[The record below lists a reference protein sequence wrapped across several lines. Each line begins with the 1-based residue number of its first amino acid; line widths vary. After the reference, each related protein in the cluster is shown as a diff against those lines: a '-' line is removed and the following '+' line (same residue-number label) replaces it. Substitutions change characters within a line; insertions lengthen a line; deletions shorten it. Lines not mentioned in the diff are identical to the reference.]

1 MRRSHRLARLPFA
14 TAFAI
19 ASLIGL
25 PARGNAQNAPVVQ
38 QSTPARDGKR
48 VLNLEEYGAW
58 NRIGA
63 TALSHDGKWMTFS
76 YTPNEGG
83 DPVLHVKALDGDKDY
98 TISLGAAP
106 GGGAGRGAAGG
117 GRGGAGGGNGPSF
130 SDDSH
135 WAAYFVN
142 PAGRAGGAGGRGGRG
157 GQTPA
162 PGGRGGAGA
171 QAPVVPGHLELLN
184 LATGEK
190 SSITNAGSWK
200 FSGDS
205 KWIAVRFNRPPA
217 AGGGAAATGAAGA
230 AGAAAAVPAS
240 TGADLILRELATGVD
255 RAIGNVNQFD
265 FDDSGKLFAYTIDA
279 ADKFGNGVYV
289 LDPATGTTRPLN
301 TGSAIYDALTWSAE
315 GTNLAALRGDKSK
328 ELRQRE
334 NVLLAWSGLSAG
346 GKPFVFDPTKDPSF
360 PKGMVVSEYTA
371 PRWNQDGTRLFI
383 GIKEQEPDI
392 AAADSIKA
400 NVDVFHWKDV
410 VPQPVQ
416 IVQIQQTRRA
426 TYPAAITVTTGK
438 FVRLGDE
445 LMRTVTNAASNNVA
459 IGRSDTAYRGE
470 IAWGASRADLFK
482 VDLNTGVRTPIEK
495 SLSRTYGTS
504 PDSKWFLYLK
514 NKQVIAF
521 NLDNGKP
528 VTLDATTIP
537 GKTYVNDDDDHAY
550 EKPIWGVGGW
560 TRDGKSVLLY
570 DKFDV
575 WQAPL
580 DGGKPM
586 NLTKIGRTQEIQ
598 FRVTRF
604 GGGGGGGRGGR
615 GGGGGAAADSDGV
628 DMTQP
633 ITLSAY
639 GDRTKK
645 SGYWKV
651 TAGQAPTPVI
661 WVDKNIGGVIK
672 AADVDRIVYTEQD
685 FDEFPDYWVST
696 TAFASPKKVTDANP
710 ILKEFAWSP
719 KKVLIDYITAKGHKL
734 QGTLMLPAG
743 YEPGK
748 KYPMLVEFY
757 EIMSNTHHN
766 FSTPGYSN
774 SPQLST
780 YASNGYLVFQPDMVY
795 EIGTPGTSAV
805 DCMTSAVKKVI
816 ELGYA
821 DPKHIGLHGHSW
833 SGYQSSY
840 IVTQTDMFAAVVTGA
855 PPTNLISF
863 YDELYKSAGTPQQGI
878 TTVGQV
884 RMGAN
889 VTPWNSTK
897 LYEDQSPIFHVDN
910 IKTPFMILQ
919 GMEDGAVDYVEGLQF
934 FNAARAAGKQVILL
948 SYPGE
953 AHNLTNRDNQKDFT
967 IRMKQFFDHYLM
979 DRPMPKWMEDGLPQ
993 TKKGGPNK

>member
-1 MRRSHRLARLPFA
+1 MHRSQLLRRLPLA
-14 TAFAI
+14 TALAI
-19 ASLIGL
+19 APLIGL
-25 PARGNAQNAPVVQ
+25 PAQGSSQNAPATQ
-38 QSTPARDGKR
+38 QGSRAPDLK
-48 VLNLEEYGAW
+48 VLNLEDYGRW
-58 NRIGA
+58 NRIGS
-63 TALSHDGKWMTFS
+63 TAISRDGKWMTFT

-83 DPVLHVKALDGDKDY
+83 DPVLHVRQLDGDKDY
-98 TISLGAAP
+98 TTSLGAAP
-106 GGGAGRGAAGG
+106 GGGGRAGGG
-117 GRGGAGGGNGPSF
+117 GRGGAGGGGNAPSF
-130 SDDSH
+130 SDDSR

-142 PAGRAGGAGGRGGRG
+142 PASRAAGAGRGGRG
-157 GQTPA
+157 GAPQAPA
-162 PGGRGGAGA
+162 AGRGGAQTPA
-171 QAPVVPGHLELLN
+171 VPGHLELLN

-190 SSITNAGSWK
+190 SAITNAGSWK
-200 FSGDS
+200 FSPDS
-205 KWIAVRFNRPPA
+205 RLIAVRFNRAPA
-217 AGGGAAATGAAGA
+217 PGGAAAGGTAGTAGA
-230 AGAAAAVPAS
+230 PAATPAS
-240 TGADLILRELATGVD
+240 SGADLILRDLATGVD
-255 RAIGNVNQFD
+255 QAIGNVNLFE
-265 FDDSGKLFAYTIDA
+265 FDDSGKLFAYTVDA
-279 ADKFGNGVYV
+279 AEKFGNGVYL
-289 LDPATGTTRPLN
+289 LDPANGTTRVLN
-301 TGSAIYDALTWSAE
+301 TGSAIYDALTWSSE

-328 ELRQRE
+328 DMKQRD
-334 NVLLAWSGLSAG
+334 NVLFAWNNLASGPA
-346 GKPFVFDPTKDPSF
+346 KPFVFDPSKDPSF
-360 PKGMVVSEYTA
+360 PKAMVVSEYTP
-371 PRWNQDGTRLFI
+371 PRWSPDGTRLFI
-383 GIKEQEPDI
+383 GIKEQEPEI
-392 AAADSIKA
+392 LATDSIKA
-400 NVDVFHWKDV
+400 NVDVFHYKDV
-410 VPQPVQ
+410 VPQSVQ
-416 IVQIQQTRRA
+416 IVQIAQTRRA
-426 TYPAAITVTTGK
+426 TYPAVLSINTGK

-445 LMRTVTNAASNNVA
+445 MMRTITNAANNKVA

-470 IAWGASRADLFK
+470 IAWGANRQDLFK
-482 VDLNTGVRTPIEK
+482 VDLATGVRTPIEK
-495 SLSRTYGTS
+495 GLSRTYGTS

-514 NKQVIAF
+514 NKQVQAF
-521 NLDNGKP
+521 NLDNGSV

-537 GKTYVNDDDDHAY
+537 GKSYVNEDDDHAY
-550 EKPIWGVGGW
+550 EKPIWGLGGW

-580 DGGKPM
+580 DGGKPI
-586 NLTKIGRTQEIQ
+586 NLTKGLGRAQQVQ

-604 GGGGGGGRGGR
+604 SAGGGGGRGGR
-615 GGGGGAAADSDGV
+615 GGGGAAAADSDGV
-628 DMTQP
+628 DLAQP
-633 ITLSAY
+633 VTLSAY
-639 GDRTKK
+639 GDRNKK

-651 TAGQAPTPVI
+651 TSGQAPMPIV
-661 WVDKNIGGVIK
+661 WVDKNIGGVVK
-672 AADVDRIVYTEQD
+672 AGDTDRIIYTEQD
-685 FDEFPDYWVST
+685 FDQFPDFWVSN

-710 ILKEFAWSP
+710 ILREYAWSP
-719 KKVLIDYITAKGHKL
+719 KKVLVDYTTAKGHKL

-766 FSTPGYSN
+766 FSIPGYSN

-795 EIGTPGTSAV
+795 EIGTPGSSAL

-821 DPKHIGLHGHSW
+821 DPKRIGLHGHSW

-919 GMEDGAVDYVEGLQF
+919 GVEDGAVDYVEGLQF
-934 FNAARAAGKQVILL
+934 FNAARAAGKKVILL

-967 IRMKQFFDHYLM
+967 IRMKQFFDTYLM
-979 DRPMPKWMEDGLPQ
+979 DKPMPQWMTDGLPQ
-993 TKKGGPNK
+993 SKKGGPIR

>member
-1 MRRSHRLARLPFA
+1 MRAANLLVRFPLATALAVAPFA
-14 TAFAI
+14 GLGAQANSPSGPPAPAATN
-19 ASLIGL
+19 ASVAKPGL
-25 PARGNAQNAPVVQ
+25 KKLDLDDYSG
-38 QSTPARDGKR
+38 
-48 VLNLEEYGAW
+48 W
-58 NRIGA
+58 NRIGS
-63 TALSHDGKWMTFS
+63 TALSRDGKWMTFT
-76 YTPNEGG
+76 YTPNESG
-83 DPVLHVKALDGDKDY
+83 DPVLHVKSLDGDKDY
-98 TISLGAAP
+98 VIPLGAVAGGGRAGAGRGGAP
-106 GGGAGRGAAGG
+106 GGGNGGAPSFSDDSRWAAYMVNPPGRAGGGAGRG
-117 GRGGAGGGNGPSF
+117 RGA
-130 SDDSH
+130 
-135 WAAYFVN
+135 
-142 PAGRAGGAGGRGGRG
+142 
-157 GQTPA
+157 PA
-162 PGGRGGAGA
+162 PGGRGAGQGA
-171 QAPVVPGHLELLN
+171 QAPATPGRLELLN

-190 SSITNAGSWK
+190 SSIPNAGSWK
-200 FSGDS
+200 FSATS
-205 KWIAVRFNRPPA
+205 RWIAVRFNRPQA
-217 AGGGAAATGAAGA
+217 AAANGATGAAGGGGAAAG
-230 AGAAAAVPAS
+230 PAS
-240 TGADLILRELATGVD
+240 TGADLILRDLAAGTD
-255 RAIGNVNQFD
+255 LAIGNVNQYE
-265 FDDSGKLFAYTIDA
+265 FDDSGKLFAYTVDA
-279 ADKFGNGVYV
+279 AEKFGNGVYV
-289 LDPATGTTRPLN
+289 LDPATGTTRALN
-301 TGSAIYDALTWSAE
+301 TGPAIYDALAWSNE
-315 GTNLAALRGDKSK
+315 GTNLVALRGDKSK

-334 NVLLAWSGLSAG
+334 NVLLAWSGLAMGAG
-346 GKPFVFDPTKDPSF
+346 KAFVFDPSKDPSF
-360 PKGMVVSEYTA
+360 PKGMVVSEYAT
-371 PRWNQDGTRLFI
+371 PRWSADGARLFI
-383 GIKEQEPDI
+383 GLKEQEPEI
-392 AAADSIKA
+392 PAADSIKA
-400 NVDVFHWKDV
+400 NVDIFHWKDV

-416 IVQIQQTRRA
+416 IVQIAQTRRA
-426 TYPAAITVTTGK
+426 TYPAALTVSTGT

-445 LMRTVTNAASNNVA
+445 MMRTVANAANNAVGV
-459 IGRSDTAYRGE
+459 GRSDTAYRGE
-470 IAWGASRADLFK
+470 IAWGTNRADFFK
-482 VDLNTGVRTPIEK
+482 VDLNTGARTPIEK
-495 SLSRTYGTS
+495 GLSRTYGTS

-514 NKQVIAF
+514 NKQTLAY
-521 NLDNGKP
+521 NLETGKS
-528 VTLDATTIP
+528 VTLDASIIP
-537 GKTYVNDDDDHAY
+537 GKSYVNDDDDHAY

-580 DGGKPM
+580 DGGKPT
-586 NLTKIGRTQEIQ
+586 NLTQGVGRAQQIQ

-604 GGGGGGGRGGR
+604 GAGGGGRGGR

-628 DMTQP
+628 DLSLP
-633 ITLSAY
+633 VTLSAY

-645 SGYWKV
+645 TGYWKV
-651 TAGQAPTPVI
+651 TAGQAPTPII
-661 WVDKNIGGVIK
+661 WADKAIGGVVK
-672 AADVDRIVYTEQD
+672 AANADRLIYTEQD
-685 FDEFPDYWVST
+685 FDEFPDYWATNS
-696 TAFASPKKVTDANP
+696 AFASPKRVTDANP
-710 ILKEFAWSP
+710 ILKEYAWSP
-719 KKVLIDYITAKGHKL
+719 KKVLVDYTTSKGHKL

-748 KYPMLVEFY
+748 RYPMLVEFY

-780 YASNGYLVFQPDMVY
+780 YASNGYLVFQPDIVY

-897 LYEDQSPIFHVDN
+897 LYEDQSPIFHVNN

-919 GMEDGAVDYVEGLQF
+919 GMDDGAVDYVEGLQF

-979 DRPMPKWMEDGLPQ
+979 GAPMPQWMADGLPQ
-993 TKKGGPNK
+993 TKKGGPIK

>member
-1 MRRSHRLARLPFA
+1 MRAHRLSARLSIA
-14 TAFAI
+14 VAI
-19 ASLIGL
+19 AVAPSVSL
-25 PARGNAQNAPVVQ
+25 NAQSNSSSGAPTSGANA
-38 QSTPARDGKR
+38 SAAKPALKK
-48 VLNLEEYGAW
+48 LNLDDYSGW

-63 TALSHDGKWMTFS
+63 AALSRDGKWMTFT

-83 DPVLHVKALDGDKDY
+83 DPVLHVKSLDGDKDY
-98 TISLGAAP
+98 ATSLGAAA
-106 GGGAGRGAAGG
+106 GGGGRAGG
-117 GRGGAGGGNGPSF
+117 GRGGAPAGGGAPSF
-130 SDDSH
+130 SDDSR
-135 WAAYFVN
+135 WAAYMVN
-142 PAGRAGGAGGRGGRG
+142 PPGRAGGNAGRGRGAPTPGGRGAGQG
-157 GQTPA
+157 AQTPA
-162 PGGRGGAGA
+162 PA
-171 QAPVVPGHLELLN
+171 GHLELLN
-184 LATGEK
+184 LVTGEK

-200 FSGDS
+200 FSATS
-205 KWIAVRFNRPPA
+205 RWIAVRFNRPQAATAAGGAGA
-217 AGGGAAATGAAGA
+217 AGGGAAAAA
-230 AGAAAAVPAS
+230 PTS
-240 TGADLILRELATGVD
+240 NGADLILRDLTTGAD
-255 RAIGNVNQFD
+255 IAIGNVNQYE
-265 FDDSGKLFAYTIDA
+265 FDDSGKLFAYTVDA
-279 ADKFGNGVYV
+279 AEKFGNGVYV
-289 LDPATGTTRPLN
+289 LDPATGTTRALN
-301 TGSAIYDALTWSAE
+301 TGPAIYDALAWSNE
-315 GTNLAALRGDKSK
+315 GSNLVALRGDKSK
-328 ELRQRE
+328 EMRQRE
-334 NVLLAWSGLSAG
+334 NVLLAWSDLGMGAG
-346 GKPFVFDPTKDPSF
+346 KAFVFDPSKDPSF
-360 PKGMVVSEYTA
+360 PKGMVVSEYTT
-371 PRWNQDGTRLFI
+371 PRWSADGARLFI

-392 AAADSIKA
+392 PAADSIKA
-400 NVDVFHWKDV
+400 NVDVFHWRDV

-416 IVQIQQTRRA
+416 IVQIAQTRRA
-426 TYPAAITVTTGK
+426 TYPAALTVGTGK

-445 LMRTVTNAASNNVA
+445 MMRTVTNAASNAVGV
-459 IGRSDTAYRGE
+459 GRSDTLYRGE
-470 IAWGASRADLFK
+470 IAWGTNRADFFK
-482 VDLNTGVRTPIEK
+482 VDLNTGARTPIDK
-495 SLSRTYGTS
+495 GLSRTYGTS

-514 NKQVIAF
+514 NKQTLAY
-521 NLDNGKP
+521 NLETGKS
-528 VTLDATTIP
+528 VTLDASTIP

-560 TRDGKSVLLY
+560 TRDGKAVLLY

-575 WQAPL
+575 WQVPL
-580 DGGKPM
+580 DGGKPS
-586 NLTKIGRTQEIQ
+586 NLTQGVGRAQQIQ

-604 GGGGGGGRGGR
+604 GAGGGGRGGR
-615 GGGGGAAADSDGV
+615 GGGGGGAAADSDGV
-628 DMTQP
+628 DLSLP
-633 ITLSAY
+633 VTLSAY

-651 TAGQAPTPVI
+651 TAGQAPTPII
-661 WVDKNIGGVIK
+661 WVDKAIGGVVK
-672 AADVDRIVYTEQD
+672 AANADRLIYTEQD
-685 FDEFPDYWVST
+685 FDEFPDYWMTNS
-696 TAFASPKKVTDANP
+696 AFASPKKVTDANP
-710 ILKEFAWSP
+710 MLKEYAWSP
-719 KKVLIDYITAKGHKL
+719 KKVLVDYTTSKGHKL

-743 YEPGK
+743 YEAGK
-748 KYPMLVEFY
+748 RYPMLVEFY

-780 YASNGYLVFQPDMVY
+780 YASNGYLVFQPDIVY
-795 EIGTPGTSAV
+795 EIGTPGTSAL

-897 LYEDQSPIFHVDN
+897 LYEDQSPIFHVNN

-979 DRPMPKWMEDGLPQ
+979 GAPMPQWMADGLPQ
-993 TKKGGPNK
+993 TKKGGPIK